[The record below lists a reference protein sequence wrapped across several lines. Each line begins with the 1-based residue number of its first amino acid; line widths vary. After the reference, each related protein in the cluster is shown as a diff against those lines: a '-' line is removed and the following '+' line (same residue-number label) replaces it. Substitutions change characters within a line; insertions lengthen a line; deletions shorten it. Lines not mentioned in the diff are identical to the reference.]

1 MGFYPPFGPAAQ
13 SIGGLLMDILIQ
25 DISKSYGEKQ
35 VFSHFS
41 CRIPQGSGCAV
52 MAPSGAGKTTLL
64 RLILGLEKPDAG
76 QVLGVPA
83 AKAAQFQED
92 RLFPRLS
99 ALKNIRMAVKC
110 SEAQAKEVLSALGL
124 SDCWDKPVSTLS
136 GGQARRVALARAL
149 VHPGELLALDEPFTG
164 LDEESRLQAAGAI
177 RRFRHGRTLILVTH
191 RREDLPLLEVTE
203 QIDL

>member
-1 MGFYPPFGPAAQ
+1 
-13 SIGGLLMDILIQ
+13 MDILIQ

-35 VFSHFS
+35 VLSHFS
-41 CRIPQGSGCAV
+41 WTIPQGSGCAV
-52 MAPSGAGKTTLL
+52 MAPSGVGKTTLL

-76 QVLGVPA
+76 RICGVPA
-83 AKAAQFQED
+83 AKAALFQED

-110 SEAQAKEVLSALGL
+110 TEDQAKEVLSALGL
-124 SDCWDKPVSTLS
+124 SDCWDKPVYTLS

-149 VHPGELLALDEPFTG
+149 AHPGELLALDEPFTG
-164 LDEESRLQAAGAI
+164 LDEESRLRAAETI

-191 RREDLPLLEVTE
+191 RREDLPLLEVTA